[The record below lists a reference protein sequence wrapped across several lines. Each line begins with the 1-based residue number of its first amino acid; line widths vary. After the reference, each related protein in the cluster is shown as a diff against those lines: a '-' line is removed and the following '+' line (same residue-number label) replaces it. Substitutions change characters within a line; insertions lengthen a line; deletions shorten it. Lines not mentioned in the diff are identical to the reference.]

1 MAKPASARTREGT
14 AGSMDV
20 PATMKALVAHAPGDF
35 RMETVTTPR
44 AGEGEIVIKV
54 EACGICAGDLKSY
67 HGAPSFWGGAG
78 NPAYIRAPM
87 TPGHEF
93 IGYVVE
99 LGPNVDDYRHH
110 GDGDFHIGD
119 RVISEQ
125 IVPTWTD
132 LFSTTGRYWMDER
145 HYVYGFQ
152 HEVNG
157 GMAQYMKF
165 PKEAINYRVP
175 ADVPVESAVLIEP
188 YACAKHGVDR
198 ASMGPEDV
206 VVISGVGVIGLG
218 MVGAARQR
226 NPKTLVAL
234 DLSDR
239 RLEKAR
245 EFGADITLNPSKG
258 DAVKK
263 IKEMTGGYGCDIYI
277 EATGHTA
284 SVQQGLEMIRK
295 MGTFVEFSVFKDVVS
310 VDWSIIS
317 DRKEL
322 NLLGGHLSPYCYRT
336 VIDWIARGVMP
347 TKGVV
352 THKLPLNDWK
362 KGFDMVT
369 SGAESIKVVL
379 FPNEEF
385 LD

>member
-1 MAKPASARTREGT
+1 MPEEL
-14 AGSMDV
+14 
-20 PATMKALVAHAPGDF
+20 PQTMKGLVAYAPHDF
-35 RMETVTTPR
+35 RIETVATPR
-44 AGEGEIVIKV
+44 AGEGELIVKV

-78 NPAYIRAPM
+78 NPPYIRAPM
-87 TPGHEF
+87 IPGHEF

-99 LGPNVDDYRHH
+99 IGPNVDTYRHH
-110 GDGDFHIGD
+110 GDWDFHIGD

-132 LFSTTGRYWMDER
+132 MFSTTGRYWMDER

-157 GMAQYMKF
+157 GMAQYMRF
-165 PKEAINYRVP
+165 PKEAINYKVP
-175 ADVPVESAVLIEP
+175 KDIPVESAVLIEP
-188 YACAKHGVDR
+188 YACSKHGVDR
-198 ASMGPEDV
+198 ANIGPEDV

-234 DLSDR
+234 DLSDH
-239 RLEKAR
+239 RLEKAKQ
-245 EFGADITLNPSKG
+245 FGADIVMNPSKE
-258 DAVKK
+258 DVMKK
-263 IKEMTGGYGCDIYI
+263 IKEITGGYGCDIYI
-277 EATGHTA
+277 EATGHPS
-284 SVQQGLEMIRK
+284 SVQQGLELLRK
-295 MGTFVEFSVFKDVVS
+295 MGTFVEFSVFKDLVT

-322 NLLGGHLSPYCYRT
+322 NLLGGHLSPYCYKT
-336 VIDWIARGVMP
+336 VIDWIARGVQP
-347 TKGVV
+347 TNGVV
-352 THKLPLNDWK
+352 THKLPLEDWK
-362 KGFDMVT
+362 RGFDLVT
-369 SGAESIKVVL
+369 SGTESIKVVL

-385 LD
+385 LP